1 MTLLRDAMDAMLI
14 AVGWRDAMGTKLWD
28 ATTLLRLPNTLH
40 AIEKEGGKV
49 RAIRWLERL

>member
-1 MTLLRDAMDAMLI
+1 VTLIGEIMDAMLI